1 MLSNS
6 LHSSLGLLFTREASV
21 RRQLSKGARVIGVGI
36 LKVPVVELSQDDG
49 DVREDSM
56 RHQTA
61 WDKGQVVAVV
71 VQSLSCVSFFV
82 TLRTV
87 ARLGSSVR
95 GIAQARIYWSGWPF
109 PPPGDLPNSG
119 IEPESLILAGEFFTA
134 ESPEKPTQSLLTPV

>member
-1 MLSNS
+1 
-6 LHSSLGLLFTREASV
+6 LHSSGGLLFTREASV
-21 RRQLSKGARVIGVGI
+21 QRQLSKGARVIGVGI

-56 RHQTA
+56 RHQAA
-61 WDKGQVVAVV
+61 WDKGKVVAVV

>member
-1 MLSNS
+1 M
-6 LHSSLGLLFTREASV
+6 
-21 RRQLSKGARVIGVGI
+21 
-36 LKVPVVELSQDDG
+36 ELSQDDG

-95 GIAQARIYWSGWPF
+95 GIGQARIYQSGWPF
-109 PPPGDLPNSG
+109 PPPGGSSQLRD
-119 IEPESLILAGEFFTA
+119 
-134 ESPEKPTQSLLTPV
+134 